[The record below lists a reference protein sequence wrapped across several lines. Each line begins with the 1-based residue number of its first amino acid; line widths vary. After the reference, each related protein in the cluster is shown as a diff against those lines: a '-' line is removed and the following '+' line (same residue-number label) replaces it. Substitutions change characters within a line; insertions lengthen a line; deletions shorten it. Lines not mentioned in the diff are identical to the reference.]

1 MMKAG
6 GLASAISVNA
16 LEEVR
21 QESAS
26 GMSGNP
32 YFILL
37 MKKFLFLVYSN
48 SRIKSHKQYSL
59 LTHKKKKKAIRAYLR
74 I

>member
-37 MKKFLFLVYSN
+37 RKKLLLFIYLNLS
-48 SRIKSHKQYSL
+48 IKSCKQHSL
-59 LTHKKKKKAIRAYLR
+59 LNHKKVPILQ
-74 I
+74 

>member
-37 MKKFLFLVYSN
+37 MKKLLFLIYSN

-59 LTHKKKKKAIRAYLR
+59 LAHKKKKAIRAYLR